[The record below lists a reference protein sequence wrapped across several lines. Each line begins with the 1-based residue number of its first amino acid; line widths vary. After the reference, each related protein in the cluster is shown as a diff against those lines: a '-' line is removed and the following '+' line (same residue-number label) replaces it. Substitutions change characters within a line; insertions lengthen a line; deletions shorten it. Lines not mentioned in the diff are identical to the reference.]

1 MEGAS
6 KFSRGTAFQIKH
18 AGSYRQYSYS
28 EVYELVSNLAAHLRS
43 QHINH
48 GDRVAILSENRPEWA
63 IAYLAIASLGAIN
76 VPLDA
81 KLAREEVEKLLEDS
95 GAKMILISAGLA
107 KEHKFSLPAGRHGL
121 KQILMED
128 IEKLKSADLPAAQVL
143 PNDLAAIIYTSGT
156 TGAPKGVMLTHEN
169 IMSNV
174 TTTVKLFNI
183 GPKDTFLS
191 VLPLHHTFEATAGF
205 LGPFYLGACVTYAES
220 LKSPNLLANM
230 RETRVTIM
238 CGVPLLYKLFYEGIL
253 REVEEKGIIL
263 RAFFYL
269 LLGLAKILKPEPIRR
284 LLFFTIHRKL
294 GGKLRFWVSGGAAID
309 PMIIRGFA
317 LFGITILQGYGL
329 TESSPILTCCTLRHN
344 RVGSVGKPLSNVEI
358 KLTAEGEI
366 IARGP
371 NIMQGYYQRPDLT
384 AEVLRNGWLYTG
396 DVGKI
401 DREGFVYITGRSKD
415 LIVTGSGVNV
425 YPEEIEFF
433 INRIPGVAESCVLGV
448 KAREGLRKGMEEVW
462 AIIVPDYDYFKKR
475 KLDQQ
480 RMEHYLIA
488 EIHKLNQ
495 KLTEYK
501 RIANVKIRSIE
512 LPKTTTRKVR
522 RFQVKAEMGLK

>member
-1 MEGAS
+1 VAEGAN
-6 KFSRGTAFQIKH
+6 KFSRGVAFQIKR
-18 AGSYRQYSYS
+18 AGGYRQYSYRD
-28 EVYELVSNLAAHLRS
+28 VYELVSNLAAHLRS
-43 QHINH
+43 QHIDH

-81 KLAREEVEKLLEDS
+81 KLAREEVVKLLENS
-95 GAKMILISAGLA
+95 GAKLILTSASLA
-107 KEHKFSLPAGRHGL
+107 KEHKFSLR
-121 KQILMED
+121 QILMEE
-128 IEKLKSADLPAAQVL
+128 IEKLKSADLPAAQVG
-143 PNDLAAIIYTSGT
+143 PADLAAIIYTSGT

-174 TTTVKLFNI
+174 TATVKLFNI
-183 GPKDTFLS
+183 GPKDNFLS

-220 LKSPNLLANM
+220 LKSHLLLANM

-269 LLGLAKILKPEPIRR
+269 LMGLAKIFKPEPLRR
-284 LLFFTIHRKL
+284 LLFWSLHRKL
-294 GGKLRFWVSGGAAID
+294 GRGLRFWVSGGAAID
-309 PMIIRGFA
+309 PEIIRGFA
-317 LFGITILQGYGL
+317 TFGITILQGYGL
-329 TESSPILTCCTLRHN
+329 TESSPILACCTLRHN
-344 RVGSVGKPLSNVEI
+344 RVGSVGRPLSNVKI

-366 IARGP
+366 TAFGP
-371 NIMQGYYQRPDLT
+371 NIMQGYYKRPDLT
-384 AEVLRNGWLYTG
+384 AEVLKNGWLYTG

-401 DREGFVYITGRSKD
+401 DRDGYVYITGRSKD

-433 INRIPGVAESCVLGV
+433 VNRIPGVAESCVLGV
-448 KAREGLRKGMEEVW
+448 KAKEGLRRGMEEVW

-480 RMEHYLIA
+480 RMEHYLIT

>member
-1 MEGAS
+1 M
-6 KFSRGTAFQIKH
+6 
-18 AGSYRQYSYS
+18 
-28 EVYELVSNLAAHLRS
+28 
-43 QHINH
+43 
-48 GDRVAILSENRPEWA
+48 AILSENRPEWA
-63 IAYLAIASLGAIN
+63 IAYLAVASIGAIN

-81 KLAREEVEKLLEDS
+81 RLSREEVEKLLQDS
-95 GAKMILISAGLA
+95 GAKLILISAGLA
-107 KEHKFSLPAGRHGL
+107 KEHKFNL
-121 KQILMED
+121 KQLLMED
-128 IEKLKSADLPAAQVL
+128 IEKLKPADLPQARVR
-143 PNDLAAIIYTSGT
+143 PEDLAAIIYTSGT

-174 TTTVKLFNI
+174 TATVKLFNI
-183 GPKDTFLS
+183 GPKDNFLS

-205 LGPFYLGACVTYAES
+205 LGPFYLGACITYAES

-230 RETRVTIM
+230 RETKVTIM
-238 CGVPLLYKLFYEGIL
+238 CGVPLLYKLFYEGII
-253 REVEEKGIIL
+253 REVEEKGIIS
-263 RAFFYL
+263 RALFYL
-269 LLGLAKILKPEPIRR
+269 LSGLAKILKPEPIRR
-284 LLFFTIHRKL
+284 RLFFMIHRKL

-329 TESSPILTCCTLRHN
+329 TESSPILACCTLRRN
-344 RVGSVGKPLSNVEI
+344 RVGSVGRPLSNVEL

-371 NIMQGYYQRPDLT
+371 NIMQGYYRRQDLT
-384 AEVLRNGWLYTG
+384 AEVLKGGWLYTG

-401 DREGFVYITGRSKD
+401 DRDGYVYITGRSKD

-448 KAREGLRKGMEEVW
+448 KAREGLRRGMEEVW
-462 AIIVPDYDYFKKR
+462 AIVVPDYEYFEKR
-475 KLDQQ
+475 KMDQP
-480 RMEHYLIA
+480 RLEHCLNS
-488 EIHKLNQ
+488 EIRKLNQ